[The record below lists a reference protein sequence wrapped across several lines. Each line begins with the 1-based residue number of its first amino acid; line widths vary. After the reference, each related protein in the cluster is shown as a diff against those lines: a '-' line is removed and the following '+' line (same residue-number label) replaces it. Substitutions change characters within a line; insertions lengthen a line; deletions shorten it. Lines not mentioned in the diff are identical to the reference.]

1 MNHDIIIEP
10 ILSEKSA
17 LFQETERKYA
27 FKVLKTA
34 NKIDI
39 KRAIEAR
46 FDVKVDKVATL
57 NMNGKVK
64 KSTMRS
70 GGRVIRT
77 EGPRASWKKAIVTL
91 KTGEAIDFFRDEQA

>member
-1 MNHDIIIEP
+1 MSHDIVIAP

-17 LFQETERKYA
+17 AIQEAERKYA
-27 FKVLKTA
+27 FKVLISA

-39 KRAIEAR
+39 KQAVETR
-46 FDVKVDKVATL
+46 FDVKVEKVATM

-64 KSTMRS
+64 RSTMRS

-77 EGPRASWKKAIVTL
+77 SGPRAAWKKAIVTL
-91 KTGEAIDFFRDEQA
+91 KEGEAIDFFHDEQA

>member
-1 MNHDIIIEP
+1 MSHDVIIAP
-10 ILSEKSA
+10 VLSEKSA
-17 LFQETERKYA
+17 AYQEAERKYS

-39 KRAIEAR
+39 KKAVEER
-46 FDVKVDKVATL
+46 FDVKVQKVATM
-57 NMNGKVK
+57 NMNGKIK
-64 KSTMRS
+64 KSTMKS

-91 KTGEAIDFFRDEQA
+91 KDGEAIDFFRDEQA

>member
-1 MNHDIIIEP
+1 MSHGIIIEP

-17 LFQETERKYA
+17 LLQETERKYA
-27 FKVLKTA
+27 FKVLKSA

-39 KRAIEAR
+39 KRAVEVR
-46 FDVKVDKVATL
+46 FDVKVDKVATM

-64 KSTMRS
+64 RSTMRS

-77 EGPRASWKKAIVTL
+77 EGPRASWKKAVVTL
-91 KTGEAIDFFRDEQA
+91 TEGETIDFFRDEQA

>member
-1 MNHDIIIEP
+1 MSHGIIIEP

-17 LFQETERKYA
+17 SLQEAERKYA
-27 FKVLKTA
+27 FKVLKSA

-39 KRAIEAR
+39 KRAVENR
-46 FDVKVDKVATL
+46 FGVKVGKVATM

-64 KSTMRS
+64 RSTMRS

-77 EGPRASWKKAIVTL
+77 EGPRASWKKALVTL
-91 KTGEAIDFFRDEQA
+91 KEGEVIDFFHDEQA